1 MRYRVFCECRMGILY
16 LLYIFT
22 NDYTI
27 GHASTTLRLLY
38 YIYDNAMPLHEPSA
52 AYSLKP
58 GKHGG
63 YRIYNSRNYLRHA
76 AICKNLYLTIL
87 STIVEII

>member
-38 YIYDNAMPLHEPSA
+38 YIYDKCHCTKRLQHTASSKESME
-52 AYSLKP
+52 
-58 GKHGG
+58 
-63 YRIYNSRNYLRHA
+63 
-76 AICKNLYLTIL
+76 AIV